1 MSNKIML
8 EEFLTLSEVL
18 SQPRG
23 LRKVVHSISG
33 WLSPNITTLIQK
45 FGLQKSI
52 INKNTDQLILNIG
65 CLRHSPQG
73 TINTDIFPSIGMLLR
88 SFRGKEK
95 IEVDYYLNILYKD
108 KNLIEKADGIFFSHV
123 LEHLPPHLSLVALEN
138 LYSILK
144 PGGCLRILVPSL
156 ENYFKDELPS
166 TQGVSTPVIA
176 RNSVIYR
183 HDHKFMYDQAL
194 LTTLLEHS
202 GFRDIQLTELHS
214 GSLGHLDDPVND
226 GETLYLVCKK

>member
-1 MSNKIML
+1 ML
-8 EEFLTLSEVL
+8 EEFLTLFEVL
-18 SQPRG
+18 YQPRG

-52 INKNTDQLILNIG
+52 ININKNTDQLILNIG

-108 KNLIEKADGIFFSHV
+108 KNLIEKLMAFF
-123 LEHLPPHLSLVALEN
+123 
-138 LYSILK
+138 
-144 PGGCLRILVPSL
+144 
-156 ENYFKDELPS
+156 
-166 TQGVSTPVIA
+166 
-176 RNSVIYR
+176 
-183 HDHKFMYDQAL
+183 
-194 LTTLLEHS
+194 
-202 GFRDIQLTELHS
+202 FRMF
-214 GSLGHLDDPVND
+214 
-226 GETLYLVCKK
+226 